1 MRLFIAIEI
10 PGSIKQQIAQI
21 QDQLKKAGADA
32 SWTRT
37 EGIHLTLKFL
47 GEVPDMRVPE
57 ILSSLQAAATG
68 TASFQLSV
76 AGAGA
81 FPNLKAPRVLW
92 VGFGGDLEKLTL
104 LQVSV
109 EKEME
114 TIGFAP
120 EARKF
125 SPHLTLA
132 RIKFPKPR
140 FSWQNAV
147 VPIGSSSLGEFTVN
161 AVSLMKSELDRT
173 GAVYTEMGRVELK
186 HN

>member
-1 MRLFIAIEI
+1 MRLFIAMEI
-10 PGSIKQQIAQI
+10 PEHIKQQIAQI

-32 SWTRT
+32 SWTRS

-47 GEVPDMRVPE
+47 GEAAESKVPD
-57 ILSSLQAAATG
+57 ILKCLQQAAGGA
-68 TASFQLSV
+68 ASFQLSV
-76 AGAGA
+76 AGVGA
-81 FPNLKAPRVLW
+81 FPHLKNPRVLW
-92 VGFGGDLEKLTL
+92 IGLIGEREKLML
-104 LQVSV
+104 LQASV

-120 EARKF
+120 EERTF

-140 FSWQNAV
+140 FSWQQV
-147 VPIGSSSLGEFTVN
+147 VEPVRNRALGEFSVN
-161 AVSLMKSELDRT
+161 AISLMKSELNRT

-186 HN
+186 